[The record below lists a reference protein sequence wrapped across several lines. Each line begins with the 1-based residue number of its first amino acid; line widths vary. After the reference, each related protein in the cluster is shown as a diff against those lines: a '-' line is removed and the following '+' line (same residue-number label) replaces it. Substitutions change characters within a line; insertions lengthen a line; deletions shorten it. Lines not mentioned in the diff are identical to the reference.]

1 MRLRSG
7 QEINNEI
14 NYLNNFLHNN
24 FMPSMVKCQSCGFEF
39 PSRSVSFDDRQ
50 SFETA
55 SVPNNIIEEICP
67 QCNRTMIIRD
77 KSGYFWR
84 D

>member
-1 MRLRSG
+1 
-7 QEINNEI
+7 
-14 NYLNNFLHNN
+14 
-24 FMPSMVKCQSCGFEF
+24 MPSMVRCQGCGFEF
-39 PSRSVSFDDRQ
+39 PSRGVSFGTRQ
-50 SFETA
+50 AFET
-55 SVPNNIIEEICP
+55 STISDNRIEEVCP